1 MNNRIL
7 LTVVVVISLAGVVLG
22 LVVNARNNSVS
33 LETGSSGVRTVDVN
47 QVASSPTSAPSPTI
61 PVLSRKVKS
70 IDSTTIVITGTSGDL
85 RLPKNSPILKY
96 FIHSGKTTTPA
107 TMDDVKVGQNVTY
120 KLIVPGKEAQLII
133 EE

>member
-1 MNNRIL
+1 M
-7 LTVVVVISLAGVVLG
+7 VVVISLIAVVLG
-22 LVVNARNNSVS
+22 LVVNARNNSIS
-33 LETGSSGVRTVDVN
+33 LETGSGGARTVDVN
-47 QVASSPTSAPSPTI
+47 QVVSSPTSAPLPTI

-70 IDSTTIVITGTSGDL
+70 IDSTTIVITGASGDL

-96 FIHSGKTTTPA
+96 FIHSGKTTAPA

-133 EE
+133 EGK